1 MATPRRDR
9 IAELEEKYA
18 QALATINQLTV
29 NNAAMS
35 AQLGQGFGRT
45 YASGGQLAVGIRN
58 ISNYTISLEDSTTG
72 QLVLHDLHPEIP
84 GRPDPKT
91 RAVISY
97 AYWQQLRTSRQYR
110 LGLIVRD
117 DSVLGPAENVAP
129 PDREEDLPTEA
140 LINQVLEPKT
150 YIESKSEEELRDAIE
165 QMTSGPSIRRLI
177 EAVDAEVQRLDMAVT
192 TEQWLRMLR
201 RKVAD
206 VDVAAQRRTDTQLLD
221 SAADAL
227 LELVVRAVEGFEAI
241 TIVSS
246 KANPATYGIQG
257 HTDSQAMI
265 LLYSVAHD
273 VLSSTYRQRV
283 DRGELGISWTSG
295 IESESSISA
304 EKAYKQ
310 MLDELAAAR
319 DQLLITYQR
328 SRANGRI
335 Q

>member
-177 EAVDAEVQRLDMAVT
+177 EAVDAEVQRLADTKFANDP
-192 TEQWLRMLR
+192 ERPKKAIRALQAKY
-201 RKVAD
+201 KV
-206 VDVAAQRRTDTQLLD
+206 
-221 SAADAL
+221 
-227 LELVVRAVEGFEAI
+227 VEEMC
-241 TIVSS
+241 
-246 KANPATYGIQG
+246 Y
-257 HTDSQAMI
+257 
-265 LLYSVAHD
+265 
-273 VLSSTYRQRV
+273 
-283 DRGELGISWTSG
+283 DR
-295 IESESSISA
+295 
-304 EKAYKQ
+304 
-310 MLDELAAAR
+310 LDELNPMSGSKEETEDPRLGRRYAR
-319 DQLLITYQR
+319 
-328 SRANGRI
+328 S
-335 Q
+335 